1 MSKVSTVDKS
11 NKSAS
16 LIQTLTLAFVTLSV
30 FSLLLMGILQLGLV
44 NFPTQQQVAS
54 NQQQSNAV
62 FAATQVSGFIQRIFS
77 ALETTSKVSRPLI
90 NNPAERLSLLQ
101 NLLALEPALRQVA
114 ILNNHGQEIA
124 KVSRLTIITPDN
136 LINRANSDL
145 FIQTSQGVRHIGSIR
160 IDETTSE
167 PLVTLGVPVEDV
179 FGQFQGVLVAEANLK
194 FMWDLVDRLEIGQT
208 GQAFVVDR
216 QGNLI
221 AFGDILRV
229 LNGENVR
236 GLTTVTEFVGSY
248 NPVDSTGAEITT
260 GITGDIVLS
269 TYVPLGTPDWAVVTE
284 MPVFEAYQGIIPS
297 LLLSG
302 AVLLGVAALSAG
314 AGIYISRR
322 LAAPVR
328 NLTQTA
334 TQIAQGN
341 LNLEAP
347 LEGTAEVNRLAVAF
361 NSMTGQLRELIQSLE
376 ERVTART
383 RRLELVATLGERLSA
398 ILDFNQLLN
407 ELVNQ
412 VKESFEYYHAQV
424 YIIDENRQYLVMTAG
439 AGEAGAKMKASGHRI
454 ALNAPTSLVARAART
469 SQIVWVD
476 NVRQADD
483 WLPNPLLPNTYSEMA
498 VPIIVGKQVVG
509 VLDVQDD
516 EIAGL
521 DEGDANLLRSLAN
534 QVAVAI
540 RNARLFAEVETAL
553 ADARAAQERYVSE
566 AWEKTQLLQQNVEYH
581 LSQPGAPPLDQQLA
595 AKLEREALAKNELV
609 VIEVTRPESSPE
621 KLPQIKTAPADS
633 AVVAPIKL
641 QNQVIGAIQLH
652 DANQTRR
659 WNELE
664 LTLIQAVA
672 DQVAQAAENLRL
684 FEEARERAGREQT
697 IREITDKLRSAPTI
711 ETLLETAA
719 RELGQRLEVR
729 HTVLELGI
737 ETGPN
742 GSPAEN
748 ARS

>member
-1 MSKVSTVDKS
+1 MSEVSTADKS
-11 NKSAS
+11 TKSAS
-16 LIQTLTLAFVTLSV
+16 LTQTLTLAFVTLSV

-101 NLLALEPALRQVA
+101 NLLAYEPALRQVA
-114 ILNNHGQEIA
+114 ILNNQGQEIA
-124 KVSRLTIITPDN
+124 KASRLTIITPNN

-145 FIQTSQGVRHIGSIR
+145 FIQTSQGVRHVGSIR

-167 PLVTLGVPVEDV
+167 PLVTLGVPIEDV
-179 FGQFQGVLVAEANLK
+179 FGQFQGVLVAEVNLK

-221 AFGDILRV
+221 AFGDTLRV

-260 GITGDIVLS
+260 GITGDTVLS

-297 LLLSG
+297 VLLSG
-302 AVLLGVAALSAG
+302 AVLLGVAALSAV

-383 RRLELVATLGERLSA
+383 RRLELAATLGERLSA

-412 VKESFEYYHAQV
+412 VKESFEYYHAHV

-469 SQIVWVD
+469 GQIVWVD

-566 AWEKTQLLQQNVEYH
+566 AWKKTQLLQQNVEYH

-595 AKLEREALAKNELV
+595 AKLEREALAKNEPV
-609 VIEVTRPESSPE
+609 VIEVTRQESSP
-621 KLPQIKTAPADS
+621 ANG

-641 QNQVIGAIQLH
+641 QNRVIGAIQLH

-684 FEEARERAGREQT
+684 LEEARERAGREQT

-737 ETGPN
+737 ETGSN